1 MFRELFYMY
10 VCDREYICVPHVC
23 RYLQR
28 PEEGSWK
35 RVVSHLTRMLG
46 SKPGSS
52 ARSTTAFNCWAI
64 SSVPIIFNVCILMH
78 IFNKHTRH
86 FSLKNLSEI
95 VSHCVAYVGLEF
107 FWVAGTTVQNATPA
121 FNGNI
126 KTGFYLFLVA
136 LGIQC
141 LWGRWAGTFLLS
153 LE

>member
-10 VCDREYICVPHVC
+10 VCDREYICVHMC
-23 RYLQR
+23 AGTFRGQ
-28 PEEGSWK
+28 K
-35 RVVSHLTRMLG
+35 REAGRGL
-46 SKPGSS
+46 
-52 ARSTTAFNCWAI
+52 WAI
-64 SSVPIIFNVCILMH
+64 WQGCWDPNLGPVHDQQLLLTAEPSVIFNVCILMH
-78 IFNKHTRH
+78 IFNKLTRH